1 MSQCPRS
8 TGSLSCWGFRWE
20 CQHIPLIVHFA
31 TNCTYSLLLNSF
43 TPCMIWVWLGV
54 IPVPCFDLSRVSLSS
69 AVMLLKQPVLAIL
82 WAAVCVGTL
91 LSQPVWHWEFALGFT
106 VVASFC
112 QHSACGTFLI
122 QPLSLLSEG
131 LLGMEKIPFLFYVLQ
146 CAHLTSEHCISW
158 VLWLPAV
165 SLGSCLQWRY
175 LQPGWKRMHLRQLM
189 RCCWH
194 RLLSCPSQPRL
205 TQR

>member
-1 MSQCPRS
+1 M
-8 TGSLSCWGFRWE
+8 
-20 CQHIPLIVHFA
+20 
-31 TNCTYSLLLNSF
+31 
-43 TPCMIWVWLGV
+43 
-54 IPVPCFDLSRVSLSS
+54 PCFDLSRVSLSS

-146 CAHLTSEHCISW
+146 CAHLTSEHCISSNNMSFMA
-158 VLWLPAV
+158 P
-165 SLGSCLQWRY
+165 SGF
-175 LQPGWKRMHLRQLM
+175 P
-189 RCCWH
+189 
-194 RLLSCPSQPRL
+194 RLLPPVALSAAGMQAHAPSAVDAMLL
-205 TQR
+205 TQVA